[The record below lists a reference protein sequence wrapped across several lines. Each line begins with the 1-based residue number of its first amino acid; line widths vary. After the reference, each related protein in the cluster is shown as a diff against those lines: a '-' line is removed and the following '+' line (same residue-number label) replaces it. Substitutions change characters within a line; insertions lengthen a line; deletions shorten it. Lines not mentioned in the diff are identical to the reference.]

1 MMKTKK
7 ERAKCHS
14 RFFSQVST
22 PCTLMENYLF
32 GKIYRDNFTALA
44 EIGSR
49 QTIPFWWD
57 DVEDVVICEKIACMA
72 FNKVGLSYGN

>member
-22 PCTLMENYLF
+22 PCTLMEITFLV
-32 GKIYRDNFTALA
+32 KSTETTLPALA

-57 DVEDVVICEKIACMA
+57 DVEDVVICEKIACTA
-72 FNKVGLSYGN
+72 FNKVGLSYTN